1 MWVAELRRTEV
12 PQRHALNGGALSGE
26 GSGLKPTPVSAPSS
40 PSAPGHCTCQVS
52 VPSAAPWKPAL
63 RGPGSVCRVLRHWPG
78 SPRAAACLAEG
89 GQGPCRCQAAARQ
102 VASLQSP
109 ILTQHGLT
117 FPGATHPHRL
127 LQWGQGGQAAGETLI
142 LGQGRPLCPLLQREA
157 GLPSSQLCCRP
168 QSRQDSAQRV
178 ALPSTQWLQEGVSSP
193 WQEGYKG
200 RDVEEIQL

>member
-1 MWVAELRRTEV
+1 MWVAELRRTEG

-78 SPRAAACLAEG
+78 SPRAAARLAEG

-102 VASLQSP
+102 VASLQ
-109 ILTQHGLT
+109 G
-117 FPGATHPHRL
+117 THPDSARSHLSRCYPPPHRL

-157 GLPSSQLCCRP
+157 GLPSQLSCRP